1 MGNGH
6 ISSAALF
13 PECGMGNTRG
23 VSARAGATLASSRA
37 CLSPSTSCSRHR
49 RLPALI
55 ITRKASSAISIY
67 RAGRAVL
74 EIPRFDAGTRGLIE

>member
-1 MGNGH
+1 MGNGMY
-6 ISSAALF
+6 SAPLCSPNAGWEM
-13 PECGMGNTRG
+13 PRGECPRRCN
-23 VSARAGATLASSRA
+23 ACFQSRM
-37 CLSPSTSCSRHR
+37 PVPFRSCSLHR

-67 RAGRAVL
+67 QAGRAVL